1 MEDSSFYVT
10 LPSSASMD
18 IHPRNTQASFKV
30 VMPKTLYVN
39 HGYEVG
45 LAEIHYPHTWETFA
59 DAINYTIDLEM
70 EDARKTITFVR
81 GYYSTVKELVD
92 EMATNIRDSFIQR
105 GYNGDEVLMKYNKIS
120 QKVRVLTKPPCKVKF
135 SEACCDIL
143 GLKHE
148 WLAGEVIGEHIA
160 DIARGFHTLYVYC
173 SVCRDQIVGNVM
185 APLIRTVGVEG
196 QRGQHITRTFEEPH
210 YVPVNPGEVN
220 EIEINI
226 KDDTGEDVSFMSG
239 KVLVKLHFRQRTI

>member
-10 LPSSASMD
+10 LPSNASMD
-18 IHPRNTQASFKV
+18 INPRNTLASFKV
-30 VMPKTLYVN
+30 AMPKTLHVN

-59 DAINYTIDLEM
+59 DPNQYSIALEM
-70 EDARKTITFVR
+70 EDTQRTISFTR
-81 GYYSTVKELVD
+81 GYYSTVEELVD
-92 EMATNIRDSFIQR
+92 EIRNSIRNAYVQR
-105 GYNGDEVLMKYNKIS
+105 GYNGDEVRLKYNPIS
-120 QKVRVLTKPPCKVKF
+120 QKIRVLTIEPCKVKF

-148 WLAGEVIGEHIA
+148 WLAGDVFGSINT

-196 QRGQHITRTFEEPH
+196 QRGQHVTRTFEEPH
-210 YVPVNPGEVN
+210 YVPVNPGEISQ
-220 EIEINI
+220 IEINI

-239 KVLVKLHFRQRTI
+239 KVLVKLHFRQKTI